1 MPTIRLV
8 PSAYSRSSTNRVT
21 VTSPGNMYYNTD
33 HTANYCSIRGR
44 NSSSSTYYAF
54 INGFDFS
61 EVPANATVSSFSIK
75 IRCYRNSYLQQGTS
89 YRPRLASSASN
100 NGVISGTTLD
110 TDVTTSAGG
119 TVYTFPIPSTLTW
132 NTLKGYGTGFSI
144 EIPLR
149 SSSSQYPYLY
159 VYGAEIEVTYSAET
173 VHVASV
179 SLDKDSDSIEIGE
192 TTTLTET
199 VLPANATDKSVTW
212 SSNNTAVATVSGG
225 VVTGVGQGIARI
237 SVTTTDGG
245 YTDYCDVTV
254 TPAVTYDYYP
264 ASSMQVG
271 KEYLIADGNSGTVR
285 LLTDV
290 SGGSRTLQGVQATV
304 SNGRLS
310 ITGSVKNDALFECVR
325 YTAGNDNTITVSKD
339 GKYLYCDNSS
349 GLRMDAPATLN
360 RFWHYRDGKFWQFK
374 STSADGYDDTSSEY
388 KYYLEVNG
396 GNFTDNHVTS
406 PSIED
411 SDIPLIYLFTD
422 TAPAPVITV
431 GTPTRTIISDESGYD
446 QCVCT
451 FSSDLALQAWEA
463 RATKSGVAP
472 ARGVGLLVES
482 GGSLAAGATGTVYVD
497 NEELT
502 QGDGDYTITVY
513 GQSTGGIWSQ

>member
-1 MPTIRLV
+1 MASVTLV
-8 PSAYSRSSTNRVT
+8 PSGNTGLTNATIDGSYPIDRGYTNADSTTYTRLNVTASRTAEIFFTFDTSAIPAGATITSVTANGKARVSSTTRITNTVMQFYSGSTAKGSNRTFASTQASKQTINVGSWT
-21 VTSPGNMYYNTD
+21 RAELNNLRLKIGG
-33 HTANYCSIRGR
+33 TA
-44 NSSSSTYYAF
+44 SSSSSSKR
-54 INGFDFS
+54 IDF
-61 EVPANATVSSFSIK
+61 
-75 IRCYRNSYLQQGTS
+75 
-89 YRPRLASSASN
+89 
-100 NGVISGTTLD
+100 
-110 TDVTTSAGG
+110 
-119 TVYTFPIPSTLTW
+119 
-132 NTLKGYGTGFSI
+132 
-144 EIPLR
+144 
-149 SSSSQYPYLY
+149 
-159 VYGAEIEVTYSAET
+159 YGADITITYTAET
-173 VHVASV
+173 VHVTGV
-179 SLDKDSDSIEIGE
+179 SLDKSTDTVEIGE

-225 VVTGVGQGIARI
+225 VVTGVGQGTARI
-237 SVTTTDGG
+237 TVTTTDGG
-245 YTDYCDVTV
+245 YTAYCDVTV

-310 ITGSVKNDALFECVR
+310 ITGSIKNDALFECVR

-339 GKYLYCDNSS
+339 GKYLYCDNSN
-349 GLRMDAPATLN
+349 GLRMNAPATLD

-374 STSADGYDDTSSEY
+374 SSSADGYNDTSSEY

-396 GNFTDNHVTS
+396 GNFTDNHVTTT
-406 PSIED
+406 SIEN
-411 SDIPLIYLFTD
+411 SGIPLVYIWTESAG
-422 TAPAPVITV
+422 TPVITV
-431 GTPTRTIISDESGYD
+431 GTPTRTIISDETGYD

-451 FSSDLALQAWEA
+451 FTSDLALQAWEA
-463 RATKSGVAP
+463 RATKSGVTP

-482 GGSLAAGATGTVYVD
+482 GGSLAAGATGTVYVE

-502 QGDGDYTITVY
+502 DGDGDYTITVY
-513 GQSTGGIWSQ
+513 GQSTGGVWSE